1 MDVFCEKIS
10 PYLNVKERIE
20 MIRVILGDKGSGKTK
35 RLIDLTN
42 DALKSEHGNIL
53 FIDDDKRYMYDLRH
67 EIRFVDASEYPVA
80 YKCTA
85 NEFLAFICGMLSA
98 DFDLSLIAVDA
109 FKKLVRT
116 PLQDLEMENFFEKLE
131 HLGEAHHCSFV
142 LSISA
147 SDEEVP
153 EFIRKYVV

>member
-1 MDVFCEKIS
+1 
-10 PYLNVKERIE
+10 
-20 MIRVILGDKGSGKTK
+20 MIRVIMGDKGSGKTK
-35 RLIDLTN
+35 RLIDMTN
-42 DALKSEHGNIL
+42 EALKSEHGNII

-80 YKCTA
+80 NKCNA

-109 FKKLVRT
+109 FKKLVKT
-116 PLQDLEMENFFEKLE
+116 PLADAEMENFFSNLE
-131 HLGEAHHCSFV
+131 RLSDAHNCNFV
-142 LSISA
+142 LSISV

-153 EFIRKYVV
+153 EYIRKYAAV

>member
-1 MDVFCEKIS
+1 
-10 PYLNVKERIE
+10 
-20 MIRVILGDKGSGKTK
+20 MIKVILGDKGSGKTK

-42 DALKSEHGNIL
+42 DALKSEHGNII

-67 EIRFVDASEYPVA
+67 EIRFVDASEYPAA
-80 YKCTA
+80 YKCGA
-85 NEFLAFICGMLSA
+85 MEFLAFVCGMLSA

-116 PLQDLEMENFFEKLE
+116 PLDDNAMVSFFEGLEKLSA
-131 HLGEAHHCSFV
+131 AHSCNFV

-147 SDEEVP
+147 PEDEVP
-153 EFIRKYVV
+153 EYIHKYTA